1 MEVCKGV
8 RIGLT
13 HRVVVVPASIEV
25 NVILPIVVVVVI
37 VVIVVVVNMEGRR
50 RFEKLPEL

>member
-25 NVILPIVVVVVI
+25 NVILPVVVVV
-37 VVIVVVVNMEGRR
+37 VVVVNMEGRR

>member
-8 RIGLT
+8 RIRLT

-25 NVILPIVVVVVI
+25 NVILCVV
-37 VVIVVVVNMEGRR
+37 VVVVNMEGRR

>member
-1 MEVCKGV
+1 MQVCKGV
-8 RIGLT
+8 RIWLT

-25 NVILPIVVVVVI
+25 NVILPDVV
-37 VVIVVVVNMEGRR
+37 VVVVNMEGRR

>member
-8 RIGLT
+8 RIRLT

-25 NVILPIVVVVVI
+25 NAILCV
-37 VVIVVVVNMEGRR
+37 VVVVNMEGRR

>member
-25 NVILPIVVVVVI
+25 NVILPVVVVV
-37 VVIVVVVNMEGRR
+37 VVVVVNMEGRR

>member
-8 RIGLT
+8 RIRLT

-25 NVILPIVVVVVI
+25 NVILCVVVV
-37 VVIVVVVNMEGRR
+37 VVVVNMEGRR

>member
-25 NVILPIVVVVVI
+25 NVILPVVV
-37 VVIVVVVNMEGRR
+37 VVVVNMEGRR

>member
-8 RIGLT
+8 RIRLT

-25 NVILPIVVVVVI
+25 NVILCVVV
-37 VVIVVVVNMEGRR
+37 VVVVNMEGRR

>member
-13 HRVVVVPASIEV
+13 HRVVVVPASIEL
-25 NVILPIVVVVVI
+25 NVILPIIVVVV

>member
-25 NVILPIVVVVVI
+25 NIILPIVVVV
-37 VVIVVVVNMEGRR
+37 VVVVNMEGRR
-50 RFEKLPEL
+50 RFEKLPEP